1 MKQMMTV
8 SFSLLPKLEDNGQ
21 LVRTMNQLKHRRM
34 HRWME
39 NNNNNYYYYTRLT
52 ASFPGQSE

>member
-8 SFSLLPKLEDNGQ
+8 SFYLLLKLEDYGQ
-21 LVRTMNQLKHRRM
+21 LVRTMNQPKHRCM

-39 NNNNNYYYYTRLT
+39 NNNYYYYTRLT

>member
-8 SFSLLPKLEDNGQ
+8 SFSLLPKLEDYGQ
-21 LVRTMNQLKHRRM
+21 LVRTMNQPKHRCM

-39 NNNNNYYYYTRLT
+39 NNNNYYYYTRLT